1 MIGLYS
7 EIRELGNT
15 TLSYDLAHHMLA
27 RQLQGRIAVVTDR
40 PVPLMSAV
48 RKQWLKII
56 RHMERERSSTLTA
69 RRLELTDE
77 LERLKNA
84 TFTTERPIA
93 DPQASI
99 CFATVEDFLQAA
111 PVCNTLYIACKVERH
126 EQYMLTSWM
135 PPRSLVVVYDRR

>member
-1 MIGLYS
+1 MIGLSS

-56 RHMERERSSTLTA
+56 RHMERERSSTLSV
-69 RRLELTDE
+69 RRLELADE
-77 LERLKNA
+77 LVRLESV
-84 TFTTERPIA
+84 TFTAERPIN

-99 CFATVEDFLQAA
+99 CFANVEDFLQAP
-111 PVCNTLYIACKVERH
+111 PVCNTLYITRRIERH
-126 EQYMLTSWM
+126 EQYMLASWM
-135 PPRSLVVVYDRR
+135 PPRGLVVVYD